1 MNKKLEKYVDELLD
15 MRVQPGDIADDNI
28 ALFVDFINAIYQ
40 NKEVAVFT
48 FPFLER
54 IDEFIISPDNM
65 DMIRKMFEIIEKQ
78 EGNVNIVSSGS
89 FGLWIYQLVE
99 EGEIEFDGNI
109 VIVSGQIRKVKED
122 EGNKI
127 IILKQRHDIEDEE
140 FIFMDDSYFSGGTR
154 DKIND
159 FLKKFGSKITRSFV
173 FYTHNPENPKKVYS
187 SYCYSENHIEEI
199 IPIHRYSE
207 YVNTVDLS
215 IHEDIIWEK
224 IYKDELKG
232 IKELLRYIKTLED
245 KNKLTEGF
253 IIKYKNFKLNGKD

>member
-1 MNKKLEKYVDELLD
+1 MNKKLGKYVDELLD
-15 MRVQPGDIADDNI
+15 MSVQPSDIADENI
-28 ALFVDFINAIYQ
+28 ALFVDFINAIYR
-40 NKEVAVFT
+40 KKSIAVFT

-54 IDEFIISPDNM
+54 IDEFIINPDNV
-65 DMIRKMFEIIEKQ
+65 DMIRKMFEIIERQ
-78 EGNVNIVSSGS
+78 EGEVNIVSSGS

-127 IILKQRHDIEDEE
+127 EILKQRYDIEGED
-140 FIFMDDSYFSGGTR
+140 FVFMDDSYFSGGTR
-154 DKIND
+154 DKINS
-159 FLKKFGSKITRSFV
+159 FLRNFGSKITRSFV
-173 FYTHNPENPKKVYS
+173 FYTHNPENPKRVYS
-187 SYCYSENHIEEI
+187 TYCYSENHSEEVL
-199 IPIHRYSE
+199 PIHKYSE

-215 IHEDIIWEK
+215 EYEDVIWEK
-224 IYKDELKG
+224 IYNDGLDTV
-232 IKELLRYIKTLED
+232 KELLRYIKTLDD